1 MTFETRALL
10 VAAALLPA
18 AGLLAGEP
26 ERAEYAVRWDP
37 AEGGPASVREL
48 LAFLGAQASTGRAY
62 EVRYFDFPR
71 PANAPPDSIAILR
84 QRTREDGKAEIR
96 LKYRSAHPLPESW
109 ACPDGARFKKAEELD
124 VSFAASPEPA
134 RVYAYS
140 CTLVAKAPPAVLG
153 ATPKSCAA
161 RMVRYEFEGDKI
173 EKWTLP
179 GGGARLEVS
188 RAAPNGPEQLAK
200 FGELVERL
208 RARGVK
214 PLDESK
220 TEFGS
225 RCPEAK
231 APSAAPTPEPR

>member
-1 MTFETRALL
+1 VATIRALL
-10 VAAALLPA
+10 LAAAIVPA

-37 AEGGPASVREL
+37 AEGGPANLQEL
-48 LAFLGAQASTGRAY
+48 LSLLGASESAGRAY
-62 EVRYFDFPR
+62 EVRYFELPR
-71 PANAPPDSIAILR
+71 PANAPPDAIVILR
-84 QRTREDGKAEIR
+84 QRTREDGKAEVR
-96 LKYRSAHPLPESW
+96 LKYRSTQPLPESW
-109 ACPDGARFKKAEELD
+109 ACPDGARFEKEQELD

-140 CTLVAKAPPAVLG
+140 CTLVAKAPPPALG

-173 EKWTLP
+173 EEWTLP
-179 GGGARLEVS
+179 VGGVRLEVS

-214 PLDESK
+214 PLDETK

-225 RCPEAK
+225 RCPEVK
-231 APSAAPTPEPR
+231 VPSVPTPEPR